1 MRLRMNKLNMHFM
14 ELKNEELSC
23 VLGGGQREGNAVLA
37 GAAGA
42 VEAAMSC
49 APAGP
54 YAIAACAVGGAIYG
68 GFWGYVFGS

>member
-1 MRLRMNKLNMHFM
+1 MNKLNMHFM

-23 VLGGGQREGNAVLA
+23 VLGGGQREGNAVLS

-42 VEAAMSC
+42 VEAAMS
-49 APAGP
+49 GP
-54 YAIAACAVGGAIYG
+54 YVIAACAVGGAIYG